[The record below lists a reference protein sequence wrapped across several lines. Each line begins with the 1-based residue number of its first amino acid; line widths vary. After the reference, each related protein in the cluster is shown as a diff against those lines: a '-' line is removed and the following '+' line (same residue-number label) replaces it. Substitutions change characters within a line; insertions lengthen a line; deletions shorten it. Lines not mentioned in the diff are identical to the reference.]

1 MKFEIQFKLGDS
13 VYVLYENKV
22 YNVEV
27 VGIEVFI
34 TLKEQVIN
42 YKIRFPAGGET
53 KLSESRLYPTKQEL
67 LESL

>member
-1 MKFEIQFKLGDS
+1 MKFETRFKLGDS

-67 LESL
+67 LDTL